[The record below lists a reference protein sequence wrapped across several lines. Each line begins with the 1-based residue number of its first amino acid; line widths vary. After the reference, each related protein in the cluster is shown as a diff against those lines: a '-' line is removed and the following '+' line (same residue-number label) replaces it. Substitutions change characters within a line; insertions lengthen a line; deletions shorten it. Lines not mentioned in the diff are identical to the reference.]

1 MRVIVVQKCE
11 NCGRY
16 KTYCDGC
23 VESCHDFISQEQFE
37 YEQSL
42 EMMQYNIMYE
52 PTYNQNDG
60 SM

>member
-1 MRVIVVQKCE
+1 MQKCE